1 MWRLNEFL
9 RYYEYL
15 VTELA
20 TSQQVSL
27 CSSMPPIL
35 LLCFEMKHLYFAV
48 DFALSMPKHSNTIV
62 LFLHLSNISRKP
74 HVQMHNSNT
83 KADCTFESLLEVS
96 RSSNLLISSCLWWL
110 GFVPTAF
117 STSPCES
124 IFFLTWTF
132 GKRSFLLD
140 TIYDMEHQNKTHHPH
155 HKRE

>member
-1 MWRLNEFL
+1 M
-9 RYYEYL
+9 
-15 VTELA
+15 VTELP

-35 LLCFEMKHLYFAV
+35 LYFEMNHLYFAV
-48 DFALSMPKHSNTIV
+48 DLALFMPKHSNTIV
-62 LFLHLSNISRKP
+62 LSLHLSNISRKP
-74 HVQMHNSNT
+74 HVQMHNNNM
-83 KADCTFESLLEVS
+83 KADCTFESLWEVS

-117 STSPCES
+117 SSSPCEG

-140 TIYDMEHQNKTHHPH
+140 TIYDTEHQNKAHHLH
-155 HKRE
+155 HEKE

>member
-1 MWRLNEFL
+1 MWLAFSLTGKKEFL
-9 RYYEYL
+9 RYYKYL
-15 VTELA
+15 VTELP
-20 TSQQVSL
+20 TSQQDSL

-96 RSSNLLISSCLWWL
+96 RSSNLLISSCLSWL

-117 STSPCES
+117 SSSPCES
-124 IFFLTWTF
+124 IYFF
-132 GKRSFLLD
+132 
-140 TIYDMEHQNKTHHPH
+140 
-155 HKRE
+155 